1 MSPGSVWLPNVG
13 LGTLSPEFM
22 AYFEDSLAALT
33 KGDPARPLVFY
44 CDVNCWMG
52 YNAAKRAVRELGYGN
67 VYWYPE
73 GVQGWQSAGL
83 ELVEAEPVPMPEV
96 ATAGH

>member
-1 MSPGSVWLPNVG
+1 
-13 LGTLSPEFM
+13 
-22 AYFEDSLAALT
+22 
-33 KGDPARPLVFY
+33 
-44 CDVNCWMG
+44 MG
-52 YNAAKRAVRELGYGN
+52 YNAAKRAMRELGYSN

-83 ELVEAEPVPMPEV
+83 ELVEAEAVPMPEV

>member
-1 MSPGSVWLPNVG
+1 VVESVWLPNVG
-13 LGTLSPEFM
+13 LGSPSPEFM

-33 KGDPARPLVFY
+33 KDDPSRPLVFY
-44 CDVNCWMG
+44 CDANCWMG
-52 YNAAKRAVRELGYGN
+52 YNAAKRAMREFGYSN

-83 ELVEAEPVPMPEV
+83 KLVEAEPVPMPEV